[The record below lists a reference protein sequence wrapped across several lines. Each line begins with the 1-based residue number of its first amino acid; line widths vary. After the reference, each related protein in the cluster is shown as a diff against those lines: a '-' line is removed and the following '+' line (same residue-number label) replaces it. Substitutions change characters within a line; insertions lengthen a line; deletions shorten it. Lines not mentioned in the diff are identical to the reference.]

1 MTKCEDFETECEDR
15 FSMCVLL
22 SQRPIVKFDYVR
34 KKYFWCEDFK
44 TECEDRFSIG
54 LLLHRRPISK
64 LAECEDFL

>member
-15 FSMCVLL
+15 FSMSVLL

-44 TECEDRFSIG
+44 TECEDRFFIG
-54 LLLHRRPISK
+54 L
-64 LAECEDFL
+64 